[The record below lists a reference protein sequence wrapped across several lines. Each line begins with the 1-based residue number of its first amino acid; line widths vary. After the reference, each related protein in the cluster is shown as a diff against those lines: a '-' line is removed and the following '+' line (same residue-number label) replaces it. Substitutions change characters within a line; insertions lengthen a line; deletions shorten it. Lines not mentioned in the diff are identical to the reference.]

1 MANAATPP
9 TTPPAMAPLDV
20 DEDDVKAKDVGDEL
34 CPVVVFVVGE
44 EVVATLVNRGMVLL
58 KIVLSALLLNPPC
71 GEFTVA
77 PPDGLLYI

>member
-1 MANAATPP
+1 
-9 TTPPAMAPLDV
+9 MAPLGV
-20 DEDDVKAKDVGDEL
+20 DGDDDKVEDVGDEP

-44 EVVATLVNRGMVLL
+44 EVVAIPVNRGIVVL

-71 GEFTVA
+71 GEFTIA